1 MIPQGEQSGGD
12 ATHERKDAD
21 VIGLFMIVGL
31 LLLILGIC
39 FLVCWGIL
47 HLFNRER
54 DAHDRRLH
62 SPRAAQVA
70 AFPQPPLLVHPG
82 REREKVQAAER
93 TQLETY
99 GWVDRRAG
107 VARVPIERAMQL
119 VVERGLPE
127 VGAGQTRLQLM
138 QSRSQIDL
146 SPNEKSPSPI
156 PEATP

>member
-1 MIPQGEQSGGD
+1 M
-12 ATHERKDAD
+12 
-21 VIGLFMIVGL
+21 
-31 LLLILGIC
+31 
-39 FLVCWGIL
+39 
-47 HLFNRER
+47 
-54 DAHDRRLH
+54 
-62 SPRAAQVA
+62 A

>member
-54 DAHDRRLH
+54 DAQDRRPH
-62 SPRAAQVA
+62 SPGAAQVA
-70 AFPQPPLLVHPG
+70 AFPQPRLLVHPG
-82 REREKVQAAER
+82 SERAKVQAAER

-99 GWVDRRAG
+99 GWVDRPAG
-107 VARVPIERAMQL
+107 VVRVPIERAMQL

-127 VGAGQTRLQLM
+127 VGVGETRLQLM

-146 SPNEKSPSPI
+146 SPNETSPLPT